1 MSNILSNFTREHQ
14 KLEHIRNQEKFE
26 NRNRTKD
33 GPDIGVIIRD
43 FKITMFYIFMKIEK
57 IMKNL

>member
-1 MSNILSNFTREHQ
+1 M
-14 KLEHIRNQEKFE
+14 EHIRNQEKFE
-26 NRNRTKD
+26 NRNRTKE